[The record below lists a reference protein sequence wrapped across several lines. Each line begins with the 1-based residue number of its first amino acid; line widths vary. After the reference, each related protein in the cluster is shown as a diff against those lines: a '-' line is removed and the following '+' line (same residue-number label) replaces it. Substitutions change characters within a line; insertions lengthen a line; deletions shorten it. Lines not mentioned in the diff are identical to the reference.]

1 MSTAKI
7 TALESKN
14 KLKEY
19 TNSEITVVWDA
30 SKCIHA
36 ALCAGNLPNVF
47 RPGEKPWVDVNGA
60 KSAQIADQVS
70 QCPSGALS
78 YRYNQK

>member
-1 MSTAKI
+1 LSTNEI
-7 TALESKN
+7 TALESNN

-19 TNSEITVVWDA
+19 TNGEITVVWDA

-36 ALCAGNLPNVF
+36 ALCAGNLPSVF
-47 RPGEKPWVDVNGA
+47 RPDEKPWVNIQGA
-60 KSAQIADQVS
+60 ESEQITNQVS

-78 YRYNQK
+78 FRYNK